1 MLFILGLSVLSCT
14 FRGIN
19 VIFVWHSS
27 LSSEAFS
34 MKKISRVVKQAEE
47 QKSATASIDRQIR
60 AYLNYLRLEKNLSS
74 NTLTS
79 YKFDFA
85 KYRSFLMSAE
95 IQTASVVSEEHISK
109 FLAVLH
115 RGNLSARSAARTLS
129 TIRGFHRYL
138 LGEEEV
144 LDDPTQIIESPKQEK
159 KLPDVLSIFEVDE
172 ILKMPDTS
180 NRLGIRDRAML
191 ETLYATGI
199 RVSELVN
206 LKQSNLMIED
216 GLILVYGK
224 GSKERLVPIGRPA
237 RQWIEEYQK
246 QSRVHLVKSGMSQD
260 ALFLNVRGTKLTRD
274 MIRKLVEKYTLA
286 AGIKKKVHP
295 HTFRHSFATH
305 LLEGGADL
313 RVVQEMLGHAD
324 ISTTQIYTHIDR
336 EYLKEVHRTFHP
348 RG

>member
-1 MLFILGLSVLSCT
+1 MRKKARVL
-14 FRGIN
+14 
-19 VIFVWHSS
+19 
-27 LSSEAFS
+27 
-34 MKKISRVVKQAEE
+34 KQAVE
-47 QKSATASIDRQIR
+47 QQSATTGLDRQIR
-60 AYLNYLRLEKNLSS
+60 NYLEFLRLEKNLSPQ
-74 NTLTS
+74 TLVS

-85 KYRSFLMSAE
+85 KYRSYLIHSGVHA
-95 IQTASVVSEEHISK
+95 ASGVTEEHIGK
-109 FLAVLH
+109 FLATLH
-115 RGNLSARSAARTLS
+115 RRNLTARSVARILS

-144 LDDPTQIIESPKQEK
+144 KDDPTQIIDSPKQEK
-159 KLPDVLSIFEVDE
+159 NLPEVLSIAEVDE
-172 ILKMPDTS
+172 ILKQPDTS
-180 NRLGIRDRAML
+180 SRLGIRDRAML

-199 RVSELVN
+199 RVSELVF
-206 LKQSNLMIED
+206 LKQSNFMVED

-224 GSKERLVPIGRPA
+224 GSKERLVPIGRSA

-246 QSRVHLVKSGMSQD
+246 QSRVHLAKAGKSQD
-260 ALFLNVRGTKLTRD
+260 YLFLNIRGTKLTRD
-274 MIRKLVEKYTLA
+274 MVRKLVEKYSFTS
-286 AGIKKKVHP
+286 GIGKKVHP

-313 RVVQEMLGHAD
+313 RAVQEMLGHAD

>member
-1 MLFILGLSVLSCT
+1 
-14 FRGIN
+14 
-19 VIFVWHSS
+19 
-27 LSSEAFS
+27 
-34 MKKISRVVKQAEE
+34 MKTRSHIVKQAAE
-47 QKSATASIDRQIR
+47 QKSATTNLDRQIHN
-60 AYLNYLRLEKNLSS
+60 YLDFLRLEKNLSP

-85 KYRSFLMSAE
+85 KYRSFLIYAGIQIASA
-95 IQTASVVSEEHISK
+95 VSEEHISK

-115 RGNLSARSAARTLS
+115 REKLSPRSVARTLS

-144 LDDPTQIIESPKQEK
+144 KDDPTQIIDSPKQEK
-159 KLPDVLSIFEVDE
+159 NLPDVLSIFEVDE
-172 ILKMPDTS
+172 ILKQPDTS

-206 LKQSNLMIED
+206 LKQSNLMIDD

-224 GSKERLVPIGRPA
+224 GSKERLVPIGRSA

-246 QSRVHLVKSGMSQD
+246 QSRVHLAKTNKSQD
-260 ALFLNVRGTKLTRD
+260 VLFLNVRGTRLTRD
-274 MIRKLVEKYTLA
+274 MIRKLVEKYSSA
-286 AGIKKKVHP
+286 AGIGKKIHP

-313 RVVQEMLGHAD
+313 RAVQEMLGHAD

>member
-1 MLFILGLSVLSCT
+1 MKTTSRIVL
-14 FRGIN
+14 
-19 VIFVWHSS
+19 
-27 LSSEAFS
+27 
-34 MKKISRVVKQAEE
+34 QAEE
-47 QKSATASIDRQIR
+47 KKSATTTLDHQIR
-60 AYLNYLRLEKNLSS
+60 AFLDFLRLEKNLSG

-85 KYRSFLMSAE
+85 KYRNFLFSAG
-95 IQTASVVSEEHISK
+95 IQSASEVSEEHISK
-109 FLAVLH
+109 FLVLLH
-115 RGNLSARSAARTLS
+115 QKNLAARSVARTIS
-129 TIRGFHRYL
+129 SIRGLHRYL

-144 LDDPTQIIESPKQEK
+144 KDDPTQIIDSPKQEK
-159 KLPDVLSIFEVDE
+159 NLPEVLSIFEVDE
-172 ILKMPDTS
+172 ILKQPDTS
-180 NRLGIRDRAML
+180 HRLGIRDRAML

-199 RVSELVN
+199 RVSELVD

-224 GSKERLVPIGRPA
+224 GSKERLVPIGRSA

-246 QSRVHLVKSGMSQD
+246 RSRVHLAQAGKAQD
-260 ALFLNVRGTKLTRD
+260 VLFLNVRGTKLTRD
-274 MIRKLVEKYTLA
+274 MVRKLVEKYSHA
-286 AGIKKKVHP
+286 AGIGKKVHP

-313 RVVQEMLGHAD
+313 RAVQEMLGHAD

>member
-1 MLFILGLSVLSCT
+1 
-14 FRGIN
+14 
-19 VIFVWHSS
+19 
-27 LSSEAFS
+27 
-34 MKKISRVVKQAEE
+34 MKIISRIVKQAAE
-47 QKSATASIDRQIR
+47 QKSATSNLDHQIHN
-60 AYLNYLRLEKNLSS
+60 YLDFLRLEKNLSR
-74 NTLTS
+74 NTLIS

-85 KYRSFLMSAE
+85 KYRNFLITAGV
-95 IQTASVVSEEHISK
+95 QTASAVSEEHISK
-109 FLAVLH
+109 FLVVLH
-115 RGNLSARSAARTLS
+115 REKLSSRSMARTLS

-144 LDDPTQIIESPKQEK
+144 KDDPTQIVDSPKQEK
-159 KLPDVLSIFEVDE
+159 NLPDVLSVFEVDE
-172 ILKMPDTS
+172 ILKQPDTS
-180 NRLGIRDRAML
+180 MRLGIRDRAML
-191 ETLYATGI
+191 ETLSATGI

-224 GSKERLVPIGRPA
+224 GSKERLVPIGRSA
-237 RQWIEEYQK
+237 RQWIKEYQK
-246 QSRVHLVKSGMSQD
+246 QSRVHLAQTGKSQD
-260 ALFLNVRGTKLTRD
+260 VLFLNVRGTKLTRD
-274 MIRKLVEKYTLA
+274 MIRKLVEKYSMA
-286 AGIKKKVHP
+286 AGIGKKVHP

-313 RVVQEMLGHAD
+313 RAVQEMLGHAD

>member
-1 MLFILGLSVLSCT
+1 
-14 FRGIN
+14 
-19 VIFVWHSS
+19 
-27 LSSEAFS
+27 
-34 MKKISRVVKQAEE
+34 MKIKSRIVKQTTE
-47 QKSATASIDRQIR
+47 QKAAITDLDRQIR
-60 AYLNYLRLEKNLSS
+60 SYLDFLRLEKNLSPQS
-74 NTLTS
+74 LIS

-85 KYRSFLMSAE
+85 KYRKFLVPAG
-95 IQTASVVSEEHISK
+95 IKAASGVTEEHISK

-115 RGNLSARSAARTLS
+115 KSNLSPRSAARTLS
-129 TIRGFHRYL
+129 TVKGFHRYL

-144 LDDPTQIIESPKQEK
+144 KDDPTQVIDSPKQEK
-159 KLPDVLSIFEVDE
+159 NLPEVLSIAEVDD
-172 ILKMPDTS
+172 ILKQPDTS
-180 NRLGIRDRAML
+180 ERLGIRDRAML

-206 LKQSNLMIED
+206 LKQSNLMFND

-224 GSKERLVPIGRPA
+224 GSKERLVPIGRSA
-237 RQWIEEYQK
+237 RQWIEKYQK
-246 QSRVHLVKSGMSQD
+246 QSRVHLAKASKSQD
-260 ALFLNVRGTKLTRD
+260 VLFLNVHGRILTRD
-274 MIRKLVEKYTLA
+274 MIRKLVEKYSLA
-286 AGIKKKVHP
+286 AGIPKKIHP

-313 RVVQEMLGHAD
+313 RAVQEMLGHAD